1 MMLLV
6 TINFANNYL
15 NARIAENEF
24 NEMKQFMQTTALQ
37 IDDVA
42 WTIGRT
48 QTVRYA
54 SSFGQ
59 VSFES
64 LALNYSLYVNDILVA
79 YFRTGVLMFNM
90 PTSKYNIAN
99 GYSESIL
106 PSSDTSFIQQGTSAP
121 VSHVF
126 VIERVPMNDGSYIRV
141 VVAPSIRMLN
151 STISTGTSGTA
162 TNYYNCYLP
171 MLQPSGKDLHLSQS
185 ITLETS
191 AVNAAMIQNVT
202 KVRVSLDFPQSSLGF
217 DSNFFN
223 FNSTDVVL
231 NVSAG
236 SVLEFYTGNVT
247 VSLGLYS

>member
-1 MMLLV
+1 MLLV
-6 TINFANNYL
+6 TVTFANNYL

-24 NEMKQFMQTTALQ
+24 NAMKQFMQTTALQ
-37 IDDVA
+37 IDDVT

-59 VSFES
+59 VSFQS
-64 LALNYSLYVNDILVA
+64 AALNYGLYVNDIPVA
-79 YFRTGVLMFNM
+79 NFTTGVLMFNM

-106 PSSDTSFIQQGTSAP
+106 PSSGTSFLQQGTSAP

-151 STISTGTSGTA
+151 STISTGTTGTA
-162 TNYYNCYLP
+162 TNYYNYYLP
-171 MLQPSGKDLHLSQS
+171 ILRPSGNDPHLSQS
-185 ITLETS
+185 ITLEAST
-191 AVNAAMIQNVT
+191 VNVTTIQNVN
-202 KVRVSLDFPQSSLGF
+202 KVRVSLDCPQSSLGF
-217 DSNFFN
+217 DSSFFN
-223 FNSTDVVL
+223 FNSINEVV
-231 NVSAG
+231 NVSTG
-236 SVLEFYTGNVT
+236 SVLEFYTGNVI

>member
-1 MMLLV
+1 MVMLLV
-6 TINFANNYL
+6 TVTFANNYL

-24 NEMKQFMQTTALQ
+24 NAMKQFMQTTALQ
-37 IDDVA
+37 IDDVT

-54 SSFGQ
+54 SSFGH
-59 VSFES
+59 VSFQS
-64 LALNYSLYVNDILVA
+64 AALNYGLYVNDIPVA
-79 YFRTGVLMFNM
+79 NFTTGVLMFNM

-106 PSSDTSFIQQGTSAP
+106 PISGTSFLQQGTSAP

-141 VVAPSIRMLN
+141 VVAPSLRLLN
-151 STISTGTSGTA
+151 STISTGTA
-162 TNYYNCYLP
+162 TNYYNYYLP
-171 MLQPSGKDLHLSQS
+171 ILRPSGNDLHLSQS
-185 ITLETS
+185 ITLEAST
-191 AVNAAMIQNVT
+191 VNVTMIQNVN

-217 DSNFFN
+217 DSSFFN

-236 SVLEFYTGNVT
+236 SVLEFYTGNVII
-247 VSLGLYS
+247 SLGSYS